1 MKKRNLLLVLF
12 LAAINTAFSQTNT
25 TNPSSE
31 SEKAPQNEVQ
41 SEKPVKV
48 EKSTVTNKTVKV
60 EAIKLEKKEAVIVPK
75 EKVIIEEKDEKKKK
89 SVKF

>member
-12 LAAINTAFSQTNT
+12 LAGINSAYSQTNT
-25 TNPSSE
+25 TNPTSE
-31 SEKAPQNEVQ
+31 PEKAPQNEVQ
-41 SEKPVKV
+41 SEKPMKVK
-48 EKSTVTNKTVKV
+48 KSTVTNKTVKV